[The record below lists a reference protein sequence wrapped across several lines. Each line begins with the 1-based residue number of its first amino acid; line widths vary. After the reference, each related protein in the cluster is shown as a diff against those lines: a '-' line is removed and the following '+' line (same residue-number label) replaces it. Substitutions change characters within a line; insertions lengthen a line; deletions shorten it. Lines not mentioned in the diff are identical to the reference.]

1 MFAQEPLV
9 PLAEALRPQTLDEIV
24 GQSHLMGKGKPRAWA
39 RANRSRLAWTDFVP
53 YYKQFIFIHPSFTH
67 PSPSPSH
74 KTEIFM
80 IASLFTLFIKKII
93 RTKPPKQTRRPEL
106 MVFKCHDKNYILI
119 NSKAVGGSTNGV
131 PDDTVQKLTRD
142 KNGVRQMSSKWIENN
157 LRIMVNEGETS
168 KEEKQEIMAG
178 LKNGATKRIYAQT
191 DANGTTYHV
200 IEDVM
205 KEGKPDPKDACVSNV
220 AWKSVDVVM
229 FIIEPHVQA
238 ARH

>member
-1 MFAQEPLV
+1 
-9 PLAEALRPQTLDEIV
+9 
-24 GQSHLMGKGKPRAWA
+24 
-39 RANRSRLAWTDFVP
+39 
-53 YYKQFIFIHPSFTH
+53 
-67 PSPSPSH
+67 
-74 KTEIFM
+74 M
-80 IASLFTLFIKKII
+80 IASLFNLFIKKII

-229 FIIEPHVQA
+229 FIIESHVQA
-238 ARH
+238 ARD